1 MLVMARVSFVLQNID
16 MSKSGA
22 GMSEDERGAKALRE
36 GRTLTDMHMLVVRA
50 YHAQTN
56 YLRAQ
61 VAHAGL
67 GPG

>member
-1 MLVMARVSFVLQNID
+1 MP
-16 MSKSGA
+16 
-22 GMSEDERGAKALRE
+22 EDKRGTKGLRE

-67 GPG
+67 GPGQLSSTAI